1 MKSLKVV
8 RKKIAQKAYAQEKY
22 GEDFVSNNALFSAV
36 KSFVTEVAFKDV
48 TPEEM
53 QIKIQKLTEKH
64 NLDEIPTEDLINT
77 LIMLGDRRLEK
88 LEALGRIEAQ
98 LLE

>member
-1 MKSLKVV
+1 M
-8 RKKIAQKAYAQEKY
+8 
-22 GEDFVSNNALFSAV
+22 

-48 TPEEM
+48 SPEEI
-53 QIKIQKLTEKH
+53 QIKIHEPTEKH
-64 NLDEIPTEDLINT
+64 SLDENPTEDLINT

-88 LEALGRIEAQ
+88 LEALGRFEAQ